1 MSEQTATQEPA
12 QRPQPPALREN
23 RDFRLLWAGAGISF
37 IGSRISV
44 IAYPMLVLAHTGSAG
59 DAGVVAF
66 CANLPYV
73 LQLLAGGVIDRLDR
87 RRLMMACDIG
97 RLAAIGSLV
106 AALLTGHF
114 WLAHVAAVAFVES
127 GLTILYRISE
137 RAAVRHLVRPED
149 LSRALSRNEARE
161 RAAGLLGQ
169 PVGSL
174 LFGLVRWAPFL
185 CTALSNVVSLFTLLV
200 IKRKFGAER
209 ASKPSGGFKGFFTEL
224 RAGLV
229 WAWSQ
234 PFVRVL
240 AGLIAGTNM
249 LFAGLSLALQYIVR
263 EGGGSDGE
271 VGFTIGLIFALSGV
285 GGTLGALTASWWMR
299 KVSLPTVVIGCN
311 VAWALLMPQVAY
323 VRDTV
328 ALGALFAGMG
338 YAGALW
344 NVAAAVYQQKVTPD
358 EMQGRLLSVATLVA
372 YGTVPLG
379 ALAGGFLLDHFG
391 ATWTV
396 LGLGGAMCLLALTAV
411 ASPSVRRLNL
421 S

>member
-44 IAYPMLVLAHTGSAG
+44 IAYPMLVLAQTGSAG

-87 RRLMMACDIG
+87 RRLMIACDIG

-149 LSRALSRNEARE
+149 LPRALSRNEARE

-209 ASKPSGGFKGFFTEL
+209 ASKPSGGVKGFFTEL
-224 RAGLV
+224 KAGLV

-299 KVSLPTVVIGCN
+299 KVSLPAVVIGCN

-323 VRDTV
+323 VRNTV
-328 ALGALFAGMG
+328 ALGVLFAGMG

-344 NVAAAVYQQKVTPD
+344 NVAAAVYQQKATPD

-411 ASPSVRRLNL
+411 ASPSVRRLNM

>member
-1 MSEQTATQEPA
+1 
-12 QRPQPPALREN
+12 
-23 RDFRLLWAGAGISF
+23 
-37 IGSRISV
+37 
-44 IAYPMLVLAHTGSAG
+44 
-59 DAGVVAF
+59 
-66 CANLPYV
+66 
-73 LQLLAGGVIDRLDR
+73 
-87 RRLMMACDIG
+87 
-97 RLAAIGSLV
+97 
-106 AALLTGHF
+106 
-114 WLAHVAAVAFVES
+114 
-127 GLTILYRISE
+127 
-137 RAAVRHLVRPED
+137 
-149 LSRALSRNEARE
+149 
-161 RAAGLLGQ
+161 
-169 PVGSL
+169 
-174 LFGLVRWAPFL
+174 
-185 CTALSNVVSLFTLLV
+185 
-200 IKRKFGAER
+200 
-209 ASKPSGGFKGFFTEL
+209 
-224 RAGLV
+224 
-229 WAWSQ
+229 
-234 PFVRVL
+234 
-240 AGLIAGTNM
+240 M

-263 EGGGSDGE
+263 EQGGSDGQ

-299 KVSLPTVVIGCN
+299 KVSLPAVVIGCN

-323 VRDTV
+323 VRDTL

-379 ALAGGFLLDHFG
+379 ALAGGLLLDHFG